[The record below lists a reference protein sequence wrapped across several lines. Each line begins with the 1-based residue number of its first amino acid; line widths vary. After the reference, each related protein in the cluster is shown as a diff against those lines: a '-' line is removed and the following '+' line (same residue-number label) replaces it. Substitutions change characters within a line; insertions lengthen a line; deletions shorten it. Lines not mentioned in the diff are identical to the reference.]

1 MATLHR
7 VRIELPD
14 RPGALAKAAAAI
26 ASAGGNVLSVDI
38 HEIDGE
44 RTVDEILVEMPDG
57 CRPESLS
64 SILAEAGAGTLL
76 SMQAD
81 TAVTDPI
88 VRALHWVGFALEGDP
103 QDSDLALAQSLS
115 EICTTAVAW
124 VWDPAAAEGLL
135 AGKRALALGAAV
147 VTRET
152 ELPPE
157 VGGPE
162 GPVWLMAVPDDYLN
176 PSRVAFVARAS
187 TVRFTASEVARAEAL
202 MSVCHRLSV
211 SVSREH

>member
-1 MATLHR
+1 MSMLHR

-26 ASAGGNVLSVDI
+26 ATAGGNVRSVDI

-44 RTVDEILVEMPDG
+44 RTIDEILVEMPEG
-57 CRPESLS
+57 CQPEALS

-76 SMQAD
+76 SMQPD
-81 TAVTDPI
+81 SAVTDPI

-103 QDSDLALAQSLS
+103 QDSDLALAQSLG
-115 EICTTAVAW
+115 EICTTGVAW
-124 VWDPAAAEGLL
+124 VWSPEAAESLL
-135 AGKRALALGAAV
+135 AGQRALALGSAV

-157 VGGPE
+157 LGGPP
-162 GPVWLMAVPDDYLN
+162 GPLWLMAVPDDYLN

-187 TVRFTASEVARAEAL
+187 TMRFTASEVARAEAL
-202 MSVCHRLSV
+202 MSVCHRLTV
-211 SVSREH
+211 SAVRDL